1 MMTNLLDE
9 TELAIWDSGHTP
21 GDIVFIGSVETAHA
35 CTWEQFRR
43 LANFEYETHGVA
55 QIPTD
60 LRIVFRD
67 GSDLHREDV
76 DGLEWWEFCQPFIC
90 PKETKPIVTLHLDER
105 VQWPK
110 LAEIQP
116 DDGECGSLWQ

>member
-43 LANFEYETHGVA
+43 LANFEYETH
-55 QIPTD
+55 
-60 LRIVFRD
+60 
-67 GSDLHREDV
+67 
-76 DGLEWWEFCQPFIC
+76 
-90 PKETKPIVTLHLDER
+90 LDER